1 METIEEYEYDPE
13 DPYDSFDFSPLQ
25 VKGGR
30 GGKSEKKNIGYNTL
44 HSGAGTRAKQ
54 ALVEKKGFAEKKES
68 SKKK

>member
-1 METIEEYEYDPE
+1 MDTTEEYEHDHIE
-13 DPYDSFDFSPLQ
+13 AYDSFDFSPLQ

-30 GGKSEKKNIGYNTL
+30 GGKSEKKNKGYNTL

-54 ALVEKKGFAEKKES
+54 AIVEKGFAEKKEP